1 MIAEMGVA
9 SHFFLLNPSCRSPE
23 RAGKGSEDLVERQI
37 NADL

>member
-37 NADL
+37 NVDL